1 MSYYN
6 LKQSLSKIKA
16 KPFNFALIE
25 GKKSDM
31 VLVTPK
37 PAPGKLLD
45 DTKKECG
52 DGKRIAK
59 GVCLKENGQIV
70 FATRSAP
77 MPAWKATLKKIFQ
90 EQKCAMFLPV
100 ELRQLGDHESDE
112 VVNEDESGSVETET
126 EDEVETTSLPP
137 TPPPSATTTPKP
149 PTAPQKPTTTPTSTA
164 PKPSA
169 PVSPMAEAA
178 FKSRVN
184 PLETNSIY
192 AGIKNPALKAPL
204 AKLLAEAKALGTQ
217 KDFTSAL
224 KKLDELEALLPK
236 APGHDATRPTPT
248 GETAAMVGWLT
259 ARNDVLTSLRK
270 LGTAIEAAKDPE
282 SGPAQLLLAAIGK
295 NLTEKPAT
303 MQQVLA
309 LEKYLQTDDIIVEAE
324 SPNPFG
330 VTIAIR
336 TPLLNAL
343 AALKKQTT

>member
-1 MSYYN
+1 MSTYN

-37 PAPGKLLD
+37 PAPGKLLE

-52 DGKRIAK
+52 DGKRTAK
-59 GVCLKENGQIV
+59 GVCLQENGQIV

-90 EQKCAMFLPV
+90 EQKCAMFLPI
-100 ELRQLGDHESDE
+100 ELRQLGNHESDE
-112 VVNEDESGSVETET
+112 VVNEEESEGTET
-126 EDEVETTSLPP
+126 AMEEPAEAIP
-137 TPPPSATTTPKP
+137 TPPPSATSTPKP
-149 PTAPQKPTTTPTSTA
+149 PSAPPKAATTPPPTSA
-164 PKPSA
+164 ASRPSA

-178 FKSRVN
+178 FKNREH

-204 AKLLAEAKALGTQ
+204 AKLLAEAKALGVQ
-217 KDFTSAL
+217 KDFTAAL

-236 APGHDATRPTPT
+236 SPQHDAHPPAPT
-248 GETAAMVGWLT
+248 GDTAAMAGWLT
-259 ARNDVLTSLRK
+259 ARNDVLISLRK

-282 SGPAQLLLAAIGK
+282 SGPAQLVLAAIGK

-330 VTIAIR
+330 VTIVIR